1 MEFERID
8 AKIDDY
14 VIDILQKCLS
24 VPPLAFGANTVEPYK
39 ELEYITQKACNICY
53 LYNMYKLNRANL
65 KVYRDDKEMLIEI
78 KQRMSYFSKEIVEKG
93 KELEDFH
100 DKRTREGWA

>member
-24 VPPLAFGANTVEPYK
+24 VPPLAFGVDTVEPYK
-39 ELEYITQKACNICY
+39 ALQYITQKACDICY
-53 LYNMYKLNRANL
+53 LYNMYRINRANL
-65 KVYRDDKEMLIEI
+65 KIYRDDKEMLIEI
-78 KQRMSYFSKEIVEKG
+78 KQRMSEFSKEIVEKG
-93 KELEDFH
+93 KELEAFYDERRR
-100 DKRTREGWA
+100 KGWG